1 MAMAHFFSPSRRR
14 SVLAPLLAAVFG
26 TACTGYLQ
34 GDEAAPTS
42 APPTGAPSGTNP
54 NSNNSTIGDIQALGC
69 KPEARGTSE
78 LGVRRLTK
86 PELVSSLTALFGN
99 GIMGRPS
106 VVRSLTQVPEQTSV
120 NSAEFDNA
128 IIDVEGL
135 EALAST
141 LVEEVFIDPAG
152 AGALLGCELSDLTKC
167 TDGLVGSF
175 AARAFRRPATQATQ
189 QSVRDLV
196 TTIGG
201 LDGLKNG
208 VIRVLISPY
217 FHQHLELGENADDC
231 PGGCAP
237 LAPSTSRLKLSSHE
251 VAERLAFQL
260 TGAPPDDALGA
271 AAQAGTLT
279 DLAQITE
286 HARRLMSSPAARQ
299 NWERIATEWLGLNH
313 VPDPDPV
320 AAKALGIESVGYGAK
335 ALEEFKGFVSNR
347 VFDQGSDLQG
357 LFLGGVLLRPATL
370 LSGTSLTSPILRGVF
385 IKRKVLCAHLAEPDP
400 NAVEAQLQSANL
412 SHLELSNRDFFT
424 QLTSPAVCNACH
436 TQFNSLGFVLEGF
449 GPLGEARTIEVI
461 YDQNGPTGV
470 THPINT
476 AVDDLHLGAQAV
488 PAAGATEAIA
498 ALAQSPDARAC
509 FQAALI
515 ENSRYRALDA
525 TDNCTMAELEAL
537 HTAGKPLSE
546 ALVQVVANEG
556 IFWKSAE
563 GLQ

>member
-1 MAMAHFFSPSRRR
+1 MAMAHSFSPSRRLP
-14 SVLAPLLAAVFG
+14 VLVSLLAAIFG
-26 TACTGYLQ
+26 TACTGYVQ
-34 GDEAAPTS
+34 GDDAAPTS
-42 APPTGAPSGTNP
+42 APPVGASSGTNP
-54 NSNNSTIGDIQALGC
+54 NSNNSSIGDIQALGC

-86 PELVSSLTALFGN
+86 PELVSSLTALFGG

-106 VVRSLTQVPEQTSV
+106 VTVSLTQVPEQTSV

-141 LVEEVFIDPAG
+141 LVDEVFTDQAG
-152 AGALLGCELSDLTKC
+152 AGSLLGCELGDLAQC
-167 TDGLVGSF
+167 TEGLVGSF
-175 AARAFRRPATQATQ
+175 ATRAFRRPATQATQ

-196 TTIGG
+196 TAIGG

-208 VIRVLISPY
+208 LIRVLISPY

-237 LAPSTSRLKLSSHE
+237 LPPSTPRLKLSSYE

-271 AAQAGTLT
+271 AARAGTLT
-279 DLAQITE
+279 NLAQVTE
-286 HARRLMSSPAARQ
+286 HARRLLASQAARQ

-320 AAKALGIESVGYGAK
+320 VAKALGVESVGFGAK
-335 ALEEFKGFVSNR
+335 ALEEFKGFVSNQ

-400 NAVEAQLQSANL
+400 NAVEAQLESANL
-412 SHLELSNRDFFT
+412 SHIELSNRDFFT
-424 QLTSPAVCNACH
+424 QLTSPAACSACH
-436 TQFNSLGFVLEGF
+436 AQFNSLGFALEGF

-470 THPINT
+470 SHPINT
-476 AVDDLHLGAQAV
+476 AVDDLHIGARAV
-488 PAAGATEAIA
+488 PAADATEAVA
-498 ALAQSPDARAC
+498 AIAQSPDARAC

-525 TDNCTMAELEAL
+525 TDNCTMAELDAL
-537 HTAGKPLSE
+537 QAAGKPLSE
-546 ALVQVVANEG
+546 ALLQTVVNDG